1 MQQVERYYSLG
12 FPVFSHRISGIFLR
26 LPALALF
33 LTLNAPLLNGQ
44 GDGGTRYRVDVDM
57 VVLTFS
63 VTDKKGNHVN
73 GLRPEDIRIFEDG
86 AEQKIA
92 SFAEGS
98 KLLVKEG
105 AGSAGTNVFILFD
118 TSNRMYASI
127 PYVCDAVADFV
138 RRLAPED
145 SSAIYTFS
153 RNLFRA
159 TPLTQDH
166 NMARA
171 GLSNIS
177 AGDDTALF
185 NSVLLTIRDAARVPG
200 RKAIV
205 VFSNGPDNA
214 SVLSPEDVGRVAEN
228 EGIPIYVISTRD
240 ATQDRTL
247 FNALQR
253 LTSRTGGTLY
263 CARNW
268 QQQAEAFTSVR
279 EDIGSS
285 YTLYYYPSPN
295 PNHGYRNIRLE
306 VVTPGGK
313 GYHILSRS
321 GYEAGREVPGATNN

>member
-1 MQQVERYYSLG
+1 MQVEKPYEYFAARVCQA
-12 FPVFSHRISGIFLR
+12 FRKMPPV
-26 LPALALF
+26 ALVV
-33 LTLNAPLLNGQ
+33 LTAGAPLLNSQ
-44 GDGGTRYRVDVDM
+44 SDTGTRYRVDVNM

-73 GLRPEDIRIFEDG
+73 GLKPEDIRIFEDET
-86 AEQKIA
+86 EQKIA

-98 KLLVKEG
+98 RLFRLVNEG
-105 AGSAGTNVFILFD
+105 PGSAGTNVFILFD

-127 PYVCDAVADFV
+127 PYVCDAIADFV
-138 RRLAPED
+138 RRLAPAD
-145 SSAIYTFS
+145 SAAIYTFS

-159 TPLTQDH
+159 APLSQNH
-166 NMARA
+166 NAARA

-185 NSVLLTIRDAARVPG
+185 NSVLLTLRDAARIPG

-214 SVLSPEDVGRVAEN
+214 SVLGPGDVGRVAEN

-247 FNALQR
+247 FDALQS
-253 LTSRTGGTLY
+253 LTARTGGKLY

-279 EDIGSS
+279 EDIGNS
-285 YTLYYYPSPN
+285 YTAYYYPSPN
-295 PNHGYRNIRLE
+295 PNQGYRTIRLE
-306 VVTPGGK
+306 VVSPGGK
-313 GYHILSRS
+313 AYRVLARP
-321 GYEAGREVPGATNN
+321 GYEARREPPYPTNN

>member
-1 MQQVERYYSLG
+1 MPAVALLLT
-12 FPVFSHRISGIFLR
+12 IS
-26 LPALALF
+26 
-33 LTLNAPLLNGQ
+33 APLLNSQ
-44 GDGGTRYRVDVDM
+44 GDAGTRYRVDVDM

-86 AEQKIA
+86 AEQKIS

-98 KLLVKEG
+98 KLLVNEG
-105 AGSAGTNVFILFD
+105 LGFAGTNVFILFD
-118 TSNRMYASI
+118 TSNRMYASV
-127 PYVCDAVADFV
+127 PYVCDAIADFV
-138 RRLAPED
+138 RRLAPAD

-159 TPLTQDH
+159 TPLTQNH
-166 NMARA
+166 NVARA

-185 NSVLLTIRDAARVPG
+185 NSVLLTVRDAARVAG

-214 SVLSPEDVGRVAEN
+214 SVLGPEDVGRVAEN
-228 EGIPIYVISTRD
+228 EGVPIYVISTRD
-240 ATQDRTL
+240 AAQDRTL
-247 FNALQR
+247 FDALQR
-253 LTSRTGGTLY
+253 LTSRTGGKLY

-285 YTLYYYPSPN
+285 YTAYYYPAPN
-295 PNHGYRNIRLE
+295 ANHGYRSVRVEIASPN
-306 VVTPGGK
+306 GK
-313 GYHILSRS
+313 SYRVLSRS
-321 GYEAGREVPGATNN
+321 GYEARREPPGTTNN

>member
-1 MQQVERYYSLG
+1 MQQVERHHSSYVPILFHCISEI
-12 FPVFSHRISGIFLR
+12 FHRIPAVALLLTISAPR
-26 LPALALF
+26 L
-33 LTLNAPLLNGQ
+33 NSQ
-44 GDGGTRYRVDVDM
+44 GDTRTRYRVDVDM
-57 VVLTFS
+57 VMLTFS

-86 AEQKIA
+86 AEQKIS

-98 KLLVKEG
+98 KLLVNEG
-105 AGSAGTNVFILFD
+105 SGSAGTNVFILFD

-127 PYVCDAVADFV
+127 PYVCDAIADFV
-138 RRLAPED
+138 RRLAPAD

-159 TPLTQDH
+159 TPLTQNH
-166 NMARA
+166 NGART

-185 NSVLLTIRDAARVPG
+185 NSVLLTVRDAARIPG

-214 SVLSPEDVGRVAEN
+214 SVLGPEDVGRVAEN

-240 ATQDRTL
+240 AAQDRTL
-247 FNALQR
+247 FEALQR
-253 LTSRTGGTLY
+253 LTSRTGGKLY

-279 EDIGSS
+279 EDIGNS
-285 YTLYYYPSPN
+285 YTAYYYPTSN
-295 PNHGYRNIRLE
+295 PNHGYRSVRIE
-306 VVTPGGK
+306 VVSPSGK
-313 GYHILSRS
+313 GYRVLSRP
-321 GYEAGREVPGATNN
+321 GYEARREPSSATNN

>member
-1 MQQVERYYSLG
+1 MQQVERQYCTY
-12 FPVFSHRISGIFLR
+12 FPTLSHRVSEIFHGMPAVALLLTIS
-26 LPALALF
+26 
-33 LTLNAPLLNGQ
+33 APLLNSQ
-44 GDGGTRYRVDVDM
+44 GDAGTRYRVDVDM

-86 AEQKIA
+86 AEQKIS

-98 KLLVKEG
+98 KLLVNEG
-105 AGSAGTNVFILFD
+105 SGFAGTNVFILFD
-118 TSNRMYASI
+118 TSNRMYASV
-127 PYVCDAVADFV
+127 PYVCDAIADFV
-138 RRLAPED
+138 RRLAPAD

-159 TPLTQDH
+159 TPLTQNH
-166 NMARA
+166 NVARA

-185 NSVLLTIRDAARVPG
+185 NSVLLTVRDAARVAG

-214 SVLSPEDVGRVAEN
+214 SVLGPEDVGRVAEN
-228 EGIPIYVISTRD
+228 EGVPIYVISTRD
-240 ATQDRTL
+240 AAQDRTL
-247 FNALQR
+247 FDALQR
-253 LTSRTGGTLY
+253 LTSRTGGKLY

-285 YTLYYYPSPN
+285 YTAYYYPAPN
-295 PNHGYRNIRLE
+295 ANHGYRSVRVEIASPN
-306 VVTPGGK
+306 GK
-313 GYHILSRS
+313 SYRVLSRS
-321 GYEAGREVPGATNN
+321 GYEARREPPGTTNN